1 MVPTA
6 VVGITAV
13 DVHSVNVVS
22 TGPCVHSVD
31 VP

>member
-13 DVHSVNVVS
+13 DVPFVNVVS
-22 TGPCVHSVD
+22 TGSGVSAVG